1 MMQSTVQQTGKCVP
15 YRVSCPGSGLLQ
27 EGGESQAYGGPGLTV
42 RQDVI
47 NIVILNLGQS
57 GSELFW
63 LDPDMGPGMQRERK
77 LLSKVL
83 GSHLYYCIRDFAI
96 EPFFAKINSETSF
109 V

>member
-1 MMQSTVQQTGKCVP
+1 MALARMKKEKDDAECTVQQTGKCVP

-63 LDPDMGPGMQRERK
+63 LDPYMGSGIQRE
-77 LLSKVL
+77 
-83 GSHLYYCIRDFAI
+83 
-96 EPFFAKINSETSF
+96 KIVF
-109 V
+109 